1 MRHFESR
8 PAKVEI
14 YLKVNDNPNIEHHT
28 GSPMHPSASFWN
40 TFVTFLPN
48 YQQFGLLFIFALG
61 ISALLWRFRPQDR
74 KPVSATFGFFAITLG
89 VLLFSGVLAALQLNP
104 LARGL
109 REAAILAGGGA
120 LIRLFGL
127 FLFRLVLPLC
137 RIQLLRI
144 FEDLAELVGYC
155 AWFIM
160 RLHEAGLDIS
170 GIVTTSAVMTAVL
183 AFSMQDTLG
192 NILGGL
198 ALQLDKSIQVGDWIK
213 VDDVN
218 GRVAD
223 IRWRYTAIE
232 TRNWETIIVPNSL
245 LMKGKFS
252 VLGRRRGNP
261 LQLRRWVWFDVGYDH
276 PAGKVIEIAEDA
288 VRNGRIAY
296 VAGNPQAN
304 CLLMEFGASA
314 MRYAL
319 RYWLTNIE
327 MDDPTDAE
335 VRRRIYAALQ
345 RAGIQMPYPR
355 YHIHMTN
362 RDEKHEQSKRVRRLQ
377 ERLDVL
383 HRVDLFNTLL
393 EEEVTEIAEWLV
405 YTPFAKGD
413 IITRQGE
420 TAHWLYILVSGEAD
434 VFLELAGGGRR
445 RIDTLQGGHFVGE
458 MGLMTG
464 APRSATVIARTEML
478 SYRLDKESFQKVLD
492 KRPALAEEIS
502 ELLVRRRYVLDN
514 LQQEL
519 DDESAAQQLARQQN
533 KLLDRI
539 RSFFGLE

>member
-1 MRHFESR
+1 MQSSE
-8 PAKVEI
+8 
-14 YLKVNDNPNIEHHT
+14 
-28 GSPMHPSASFWN
+28 SFWN
-40 TFVTFLPN
+40 TLGSFLPS
-48 YQQFGLLFIFALG
+48 YQQFALLFAFALA
-61 ISALLWRFRPQDR
+61 ISALLWRYRPQDR
-74 KPVSATFGFFAITLG
+74 KPVTATFLFFTITLG
-89 VLLFSGVLAALQLNP
+89 ILLFSVVLAWLQLTP
-104 LARGL
+104 MARVL

-127 FLFRLVLPLC
+127 FMFRLLLPLC

-144 FEDLAELVGYC
+144 FEDLVELAGYC
-155 AWFIM
+155 AWFMM
-160 RLHEAGLDIS
+160 RLHDAGLDLS
-170 GIVTTSAVMTAVL
+170 GIVTTSAVMTAVV
-183 AFSMQDTLG
+183 AFSMQETLG
-192 NILGGL
+192 NVLGGL

-252 VLGRRRGNP
+252 VLGRRRGKP
-261 LQLRRWVWFDVGYDH
+261 LQLRRWVWFDIGYDH
-276 PAGKVIEIAEDA
+276 PAGMVIEIAEEA
-288 VRNGRIAY
+288 VRNGRIAN
-296 VAGNPQAN
+296 VSTHPQAN
-304 CLLMEFGASA
+304 CLLMEFGASS

-319 RYWLTNIE
+319 RYWLSDIE

-362 RDEKHEQSKRVRRLQ
+362 RDEKHEQTKRVRRLQ

-383 HRVDLFNTLL
+383 QRVELFNTLL

-434 VFLELAGGGRR
+434 VFLELSGGGRR

-464 APRSATVIARTEML
+464 APRSATVIARTEVL

-492 KRPALAEEIS
+492 KRPTLAEEICA
-502 ELLVRRRYVLDN
+502 LLVRRRYVLEN
-514 LQQEL
+514 MQQEL

-533 KLLDRI
+533 KLLNRI
-539 RSFFGLE
+539 RSFFSLEI